1 MDLVELEVRE
11 NVELAKVEMAEKAR
25 TAGTGVAFLT
35 AAAVAGLLALGALSA
50 FLILALDGVMP
61 NWAAA
66 LCVAAIWVVAGG
78 VLAVYG
84 RRKIDE
90 IGTAVPSR
98 TIEAVKEDVEWLQ
111 TSDELKQ
118 EISQTRE
125 QMAETADA
133 LAYKADVPTRTKDW
147 VGDKKDAIVSAVGGA
162 TSAVGEATPDGADVA
177 QSAGPTEASCG
188 AKPCWPLAIGGAAVG
203 FIAGLLAPSTRI
215 EDERIG
221 PTADEVKAT
230 ATEAGREALDSG
242 KDVVQEA
249 GSTAIETAKEPS
261 GSRGRG

>member
-1 MDLVELEVRE
+1 
-11 NVELAKVEMAEKAR
+11 MA
-25 TAGTGVAFLT
+25 
-35 AAAVAGLLALGALSA
+35 
-50 FLILALDGVMP
+50 
-61 NWAAA
+61 
-66 LCVAAIWVVAGG
+66 
-78 VLAVYG
+78 
-84 RRKIDE
+84 
-90 IGTAVPSR
+90 
-98 TIEAVKEDVEWLQ
+98 Q

-177 QSAGPTEASCG
+177 QSAGRLKRLAEQNPVG
-188 AKPCWPLAIGGAAVG
+188 LAIGGAAVG

-221 PTADEVKAT
+221 PMADEVKAT
-230 ATEAGREALDSG
+230 AAEAGREVLDRG

-249 GSTAIETAKEPS
+249 GSTAIETAKE
-261 GSRGRG
+261 RGREEGEELSESLQEKARELAPEKAATTSLSSLTGSTGS